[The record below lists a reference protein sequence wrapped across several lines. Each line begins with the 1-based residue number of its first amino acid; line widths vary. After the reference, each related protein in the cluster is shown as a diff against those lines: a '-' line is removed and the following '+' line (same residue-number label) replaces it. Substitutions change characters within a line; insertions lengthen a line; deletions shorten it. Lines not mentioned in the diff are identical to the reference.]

1 MGADS
6 VGYAPGALISG
17 SKFTMAMSPR
27 ISVSCSINCN
37 TVSWRAGVETPQGT
51 RARMSSGID
60 ACPKVCDRVPPSRAI
75 ASHTLPPG
83 ACAGSLSPR
92 GRWAAAAAREDP
104 DVHAVLAH
112 VATGLVLVAVVH
124 HELEP
129 VGVSGDQGSVADQV
143 VHAPACLGAVA
154 LVGRLDAG

>member
-27 ISVSCSINCN
+27 ISVSCNINWI

-60 ACPKVCDRVPPSRAI
+60 ACPKGVRPGAAEPGDRVAY
-75 ASHTLPPG
+75 
-83 ACAGSLSPR
+83 
-92 GRWAAAAAREDP
+92 AAAAALSDYYRLAARECCGP
-104 DVHAVLAH
+104 LTRA
-112 VATGLVLVAVVH
+112 
-124 HELEP
+124 
-129 VGVSGDQGSVADQV
+129 
-143 VHAPACLGAVA
+143 GAQDA
-154 LVGRLDAG
+154 LVPSLAP